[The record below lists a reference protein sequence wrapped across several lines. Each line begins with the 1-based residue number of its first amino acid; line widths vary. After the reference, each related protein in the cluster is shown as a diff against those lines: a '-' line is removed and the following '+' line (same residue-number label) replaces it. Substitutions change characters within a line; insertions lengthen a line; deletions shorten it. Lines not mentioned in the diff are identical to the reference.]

1 MCVLLLSHWFVF
13 IHLFVK
19 TQRHCTLT
27 NEIWRHVINGDF
39 VDKPKIAISNFAT
52 EILRVSPK
60 APFYW
65 KLLKIDIYTLR
76 VCPCSAQT
84 ACILDILLHKELKEW
99 SLLGGSEHTYTWSK
113 QKNLDLWFVSR
124 IGPWRLEY
132 KSTNG
137 AQED

>member
-65 KLLKIDIYTLR
+65 KLLEIGISSDKGIRKNVPIFE
-76 VCPCSAQT
+76 VCDRTPILTTHNSVYLGKV
-84 ACILDILLHKELKEW
+84 CILMPMTQKMLRKIEQNRPV
-99 SLLGGSEHTYTWSK
+99 LGRVGC
-113 QKNLDLWFVSR
+113 
-124 IGPWRLEY
+124 
-132 KSTNG
+132 
-137 AQED
+137 